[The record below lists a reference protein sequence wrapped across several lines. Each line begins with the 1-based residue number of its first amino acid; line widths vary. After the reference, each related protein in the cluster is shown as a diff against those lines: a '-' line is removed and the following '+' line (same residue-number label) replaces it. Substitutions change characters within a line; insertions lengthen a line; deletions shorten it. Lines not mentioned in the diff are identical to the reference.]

1 MIRLTDHRASSAVPA
16 KKANWAAD
24 GIIRAIVQ
32 RIEMSPEY
40 GDRTLFTRAITRG
53 AELIVVTLSRV

>member
-1 MIRLTDHRASSAVPA
+1 MIRLTDYRASSAVPA

-24 GIIRAIVQ
+24 AIIRAIVK
-32 RIEMSPEY
+32 RIEMGPEY
-40 GDRTLFTRAITRG
+40 ADRTPFTRAITRG